1 MQNINLWIVDFPQ
14 LAMRHLMINRVL
26 IIVKYRCYEI
36 ETGISLWIDP
46 QMQTLCVV
54 HCLNLNV
61 CSNLFSSHL
70 SLYFFFSEEK
80 SEQLL
85 DTRQELEN
93 MEVELKRL
101 QQEVTSFVTST
112 PTYILAFMCSHLPF
126 IYCSLLFPSA
136 LFLQCCQ
143 ALITQLVS

>member
-1 MQNINLWIVDFPQ
+1 M
-14 LAMRHLMINRVL
+14 
-26 IIVKYRCYEI
+26 
-36 ETGISLWIDP
+36 DP

-54 HCLNLNV
+54 HGLNLNV

-70 SLYFFFSEEK
+70 SLYLFFSEEK

-112 PTYILAFMCSHLPF
+112 PTYILAFTCPHLPF
-126 IYCSLLFPSA
+126 TYCSLLFPST

>member
-1 MQNINLWIVDFPQ
+1 MKIFSFLYTFSRLNKHNRFKTQKLVLICKALKGFQVSNSPFKVDF
-14 LAMRHLMINRVL
+14 ID
-26 IIVKYRCYEI
+26 
-36 ETGISLWIDP
+36 LWTP
-46 QMQTLCVV
+46 G
-54 HCLNLNV
+54 HLNLNV
-61 CSNLFSSHL
+61 CSNLFLSHL
-70 SLYFFFSEEK
+70 SLCLFFSEEK

-101 QQEVTSFVTST
+101 QQEVTSFATLT
-112 PTYILAFMCSHLPF
+112 PTYILAFTCPHLPF
-126 IYCSLLFPSA
+126 TYCSLLFPST